1 MRKLIAMSF
10 VVTMLVATANVAPA
24 RAANYWSDL
33 GFGVA
38 AVGTNLLYFP
48 AKLVYAAVGG
58 VTGGLAYGLTA
69 GDYEA
74 AEHIWSPSIGGTWV
88 VTPDMLRGREP
99 FLYAGESFESES
111 EGERGR

>member
-1 MRKLIAMSF
+1 MRKLVMVALVCSLF
-10 VVTMLVATANVAPA
+10 VGAQ
-24 RAANYWSDL
+24 RASAAESTNYWSDF

-38 AVGTNLLYFP
+38 SVGTNLLYFP
-48 AKLVYAAVGG
+48 AKLVYAVVGG

-74 AEHIWSPSIGGTWV
+74 AQHIWSPSIGGTWV

-99 FLYAGESFESES
+99 FLYAGESFESDPDHD
-111 EGERGR
+111 R

>member
-1 MRKLIAMSF
+1 MRKWIMT
-10 VVTMLVATANVAPA
+10 VVFAAVLVGVVGARPA
-24 RAANYWSDL
+24 RAADYWSDL

-48 AKLVYAAVGG
+48 FKLVYAAVGG

-74 AEHIWSPSIGGTWV
+74 AQHIWSPSIGGTWV
-88 VTPDMLRGREP
+88 VTPGMLRGSEP
-99 FLYAGESFESES
+99 FLVTGETFED
-111 EGERGR
+111 ERETRR